1 MMSKFNTD
9 KWYGHEL
16 EVVMHKKV
24 RLHIAIMWDMPVY
37 TDKTNFSKGTVVGE
51 GKFGFMKQIGKGGI
65 TTMEDLE
72 RWHFKH

>member
-1 MMSKFNTD
+1 
-9 KWYGHEL
+9 
-16 EVVMHKKV
+16 
-24 RLHIAIMWDMPVY
+24 MPVY

-72 RWHFKH
+72 R